1 MPDVKVCLVSPVP
14 PPYGGISHGTRLMR
28 RYASRNSTVQF
39 HQVDT
44 AVRWRPV
51 YDQAVAKRVIGGGV
65 QLLRNY
71 VVYLRMLLKDPDV
84 VHLKTSGELGTIR
97 DLLLCLTARLF
108 RVPVAYHL
116 HFGRIPQIA
125 AAKTL
130 EWEMLA
136 LIMRFTDAVMAV
148 DKPTAEAIRSRLP
161 VRVEYTPNA
170 IDVSEL
176 PGIEELGEAM
186 QTVIFL
192 GWVIPTK
199 GVEEL
204 VQAWSELALRDWD
217 LLLVGPVDDVYRED
231 LLARYQPQ
239 RLKFLG
245 ELKHDDAMRLIA
257 RCGIFVLPSYTEGF
271 PNVILEA
278 MAYAKPIIA
287 TAVGAISDML
297 AHSCGIL
304 VEPKNVLELKR
315 AILRL
320 SRDEQLR
327 REYGERARERVRQKY
342 ALDVAFARYAGIWL
356 SLGEKRRDCQSSKSL
371 KADACFRWMDGS
383 HNGERF

>member
-28 RYASRNSTVQF
+28 RYASRNSSVQF
-39 HQVDT
+39 YQVDT

-51 YDQAVAKRVIGGGV
+51 YDQAIAKRMIGGGL

-71 VVYLRMLLKDPDV
+71 VDYLRTLLKDPDV
-84 VHLKTSGELGTIR
+84 VHLKTSGELGTVR
-97 DLLLCLTARLF
+97 DLLLCLTARLL

-116 HFGRIPQIA
+116 HFGRVPQIA
-125 AAKTL
+125 AAKTI

-136 LIMRFTDAVMAV
+136 LVMRFTDAVMAV

-176 PGIEELGEAM
+176 PSIEDQDESS
-186 QTVIFL
+186 QTIIFL

-204 VQAWSELALRDWD
+204 VQAWSELAVKDWD
-217 LLLVGPVDDVYRED
+217 LLLVGPVDEAYRKD
-231 LLARYQPQ
+231 LLERYQPE
-239 RLKFLG
+239 RLTFLG
-245 ELKHDDAMRLIA
+245 EQSHDNAMRLIA

-271 PNVILEA
+271 PNVVLEA
-278 MAYAKPIIA
+278 MAYAKPIVA

-297 AHSCGIL
+297 SHGCGIL
-304 VEPKNVLELKR
+304 ISPKDIQELK
-315 AILRL
+315 AAMLQLIQ
-320 SRDEQLR
+320 DEQLR
-327 REYGERARERVRQKY
+327 KEYGERARERVRQEFV
-342 ALDVAFARYAGIWL
+342 LDVAFARYAAIWS
-356 SLGEKRRDCQSSKSL
+356 SLAENRRDCLSYT
-371 KADACFRWMDGS
+371 R
-383 HNGERF
+383 